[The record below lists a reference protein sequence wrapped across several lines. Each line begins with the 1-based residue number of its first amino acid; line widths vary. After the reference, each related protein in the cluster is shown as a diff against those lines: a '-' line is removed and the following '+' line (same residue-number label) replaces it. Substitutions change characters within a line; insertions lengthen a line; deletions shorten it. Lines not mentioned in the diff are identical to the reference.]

1 MFRIGYGFDV
11 HRLVDGRKL
20 ILCGVELHHEFG
32 LLGHS
37 DADVA
42 IHALMDAML
51 GALALGD
58 IGRHFPDM
66 DERYLNI
73 SSIILLKQ
81 VRSMIYQK
89 GYKIGNCDITIMAQR
104 PKISPY
110 IEEMR
115 NKLISVLHCD
125 LSRVSI
131 KATTTE
137 GLGYVGRQE
146 GVGASAVVLL
156 ERIAN

>member
-1 MFRIGYGFDV
+1 
-11 HRLVDGRKL
+11 
-20 ILCGVELHHEFG
+20 
-32 LLGHS
+32 
-37 DADVA
+37 
-42 IHALMDAML
+42 
-51 GALALGD
+51 
-58 IGRHFPDM
+58 
-66 DERYLNI
+66 
-73 SSIILLKQ
+73 
-81 VRSMIYQK
+81 MIYQK